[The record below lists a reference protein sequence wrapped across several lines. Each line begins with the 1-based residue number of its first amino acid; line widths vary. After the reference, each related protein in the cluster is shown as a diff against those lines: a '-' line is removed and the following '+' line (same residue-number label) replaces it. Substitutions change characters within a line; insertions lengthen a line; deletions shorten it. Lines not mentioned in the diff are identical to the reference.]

1 MGDSINTIE
10 PFVPPTSV
18 TLLSKYLRQWEVN
31 LVITRKRVTKH
42 GDFRALHE
50 GGHQITVNEMPN
62 PYRFLITTLHEI
74 AHLVAYKNFGRTIK
88 PHGKEWK
95 TTYKKIMLPFLTP
108 NIFPEALLEILQSHF
123 RNPKASSD
131 ADFKLVMAL
140 NKFDPV
146 NEKNY
151 IFELDRG
158 EVFEI
163 HNGRR
168 FIRGKKRVKR
178 YECREV
184 DTGRMYLFSPHA
196 QVIKI
201 E

>member
-108 NIFPEALLEILQSHF
+108 NIFPDALLEILQSHF

-151 IFELDRG
+151 IFELERG

-184 DTGRMYLFSPHA
+184 DTRRMYLFSPHA

>member
-151 IFELDRG
+151 IFELERG

-184 DTGRMYLFSPHA
+184 DTRRMYLFSPHA

>member
-1 MGDSINTIE
+1 MVDSINTIE

-95 TTYKKIMLPFLTP
+95 TTYKKIILPFLTP

-151 IFELDRG
+151 IFELERG

-184 DTGRMYLFSPHA
+184 DTRRMYLFSPHA

>member
-10 PFVPPTSV
+10 LFVPPTSV

>member
-108 NIFPEALLEILQSHF
+108 NVFPEALLEILQSHF

>member
-146 NEKNY
+146 NKKNY
-151 IFELDRG
+151 IFELERG

-184 DTGRMYLFSPHA
+184 DTLRIYLFSPHA

>member
-151 IFELDRG
+151 IFELERG

-163 HNGRR
+163 HNGQR

>member
-18 TLLSKYLRQWEVN
+18 TLLSKYLQQWEVN

-95 TTYKKIMLPFLTP
+95 ITYKKIMLPFLTP

-151 IFELDRG
+151 IFELERG

-184 DTGRMYLFSPHA
+184 DTRRMYLFSPHA

>member
-108 NIFPEALLEILQSHF
+108 NIFPEGLLEILQSHF

-146 NEKNY
+146 NKKNY
-151 IFELDRG
+151 IFELERG

-184 DTGRMYLFSPHA
+184 DTLRIYLFSPHA

>member
-95 TTYKKIMLPFLTP
+95 ITYKKIMLPFLTP

-151 IFELDRG
+151 IFELERG

-184 DTGRMYLFSPHA
+184 DTRRMYLFSPHA

>member
-1 MGDSINTIE
+1 M
-10 PFVPPTSV
+10 
-18 TLLSKYLRQWEVN
+18 
-31 LVITRKRVTKH
+31 VITRKRVTKH

-95 TTYKKIMLPFLTP
+95 ITYKKIMLPFLTP

-151 IFELDRG
+151 IFELERG

-184 DTGRMYLFSPHA
+184 DTRRMYLFSPHA

>member
-10 PFVPPTSV
+10 LFVPPTSV

-151 IFELDRG
+151 IFELERG

-184 DTGRMYLFSPHA
+184 DTRRMYLFSPHA

>member
-95 TTYKKIMLPFLTP
+95 ITYKKIMLPFLTP
-108 NIFPEALLEILQSHF
+108 NIFPEALLEILQIHF

-151 IFELDRG
+151 IFELERG

-184 DTGRMYLFSPHA
+184 DTRRMYLFSPHA

>member
-178 YECREV
+178 YECRQV

>member
-140 NKFDPV
+140 NNFDPV

-151 IFELDRG
+151 IFELERG

>member
-18 TLLSKYLRQWEVN
+18 TLLSKYLQQWEVN

-95 TTYKKIMLPFLTP
+95 ITYKKIMLPFLTP

-146 NEKNY
+146 N
-151 IFELDRG
+151 
-158 EVFEI
+158 
-163 HNGRR
+163 
-168 FIRGKKRVKR
+168 
-178 YECREV
+178 
-184 DTGRMYLFSPHA
+184 
-196 QVIKI
+196 
-201 E
+201 

>member
-151 IFELDRG
+151 IFELERG

-163 HNGRR
+163 QNGRR

-184 DTGRMYLFSPHA
+184 DTRRMYLFSPHA

>member
-1 MGDSINTIE
+1 MGDSIKTIE

-18 TLLSKYLRQWEVN
+18 PLLSKYLRQWEVN
-31 LVITRKRVTKH
+31 LVIARKRVTKH
-42 GDFRALHE
+42 GDFRALLE

-74 AHLVAYKNFGRTIK
+74 AHLVAYKNFGRMIK

-95 TTYKKIMLPFLTP
+95 STYKKIMLPFLTP
-108 NIFPEALLEILQSHF
+108 NIFPDVLLEILQSHF

-151 IFELDRG
+151 IFELERG
-158 EVFEI
+158 VVFEI

-184 DTGRMYLFSPHA
+184 DTRRMYLFSPHA

>member
-95 TTYKKIMLPFLTP
+95 ITYKKIMLPFLTP

-146 NEKNY
+146 NEKKY
-151 IFELDRG
+151 IFELERG

-184 DTGRMYLFSPHA
+184 DTRRMYLFSPHA

>member
-88 PHGKEWK
+88 PHGNEWK
-95 TTYKKIMLPFLTP
+95 ITYKKIMLPFLTP

-151 IFELDRG
+151 IFELERG

-184 DTGRMYLFSPHA
+184 DTLRIYLFSPHA

>member
-88 PHGKEWK
+88 PHGNEWK
-95 TTYKKIMLPFLTP
+95 ITYKKIMLPFLTP

-151 IFELDRG
+151 IFELERG

-184 DTGRMYLFSPHA
+184 DTRRMYLFSPHA

>member
-108 NIFPEALLEILQSHF
+108 NVFPEALLEILQSHF

-151 IFELDRG
+151 IFELERG

>member
-95 TTYKKIMLPFLTP
+95 ITYKKIMLPFLTP

-151 IFELDRG
+151 IFELERG

-184 DTGRMYLFSPHA
+184 DTLRIYLFSPHA

>member
-95 TTYKKIMLPFLTP
+95 ITYKKIMLPFLTP

-146 NEKNY
+146 NKKNY
-151 IFELDRG
+151 IFELERG

-184 DTGRMYLFSPHA
+184 DTLRIYLFSPHA

>member
-50 GGHQITVNEMPN
+50 GGHRITVNEMTN

-95 TTYKKIMLPFLTP
+95 ITYKKIMLPFLTP

-151 IFELDRG
+151 IFELERG

-184 DTGRMYLFSPHA
+184 DTRRMYLFSPHA

>member
-151 IFELDRG
+151 IFELERG

-178 YECREV
+178 YECRQV

>member
-31 LVITRKRVTKH
+31 LVITQKRVTKH

-151 IFELDRG
+151 IFELERG

>member
-1 MGDSINTIE
+1 M
-10 PFVPPTSV
+10 
-18 TLLSKYLRQWEVN
+18 
-31 LVITRKRVTKH
+31 VITRKRVTKH

-74 AHLVAYKNFGRTIK
+74 AHLVACKNFGRTIK

-95 TTYKKIMLPFLTP
+95 ITYKKIMLPFLTP

-151 IFELDRG
+151 IFELERG

-184 DTGRMYLFSPHA
+184 DTRRMYLFSPHA

>member
-1 MGDSINTIE
+1 MGYSINTIE

-151 IFELDRG
+151 IFELERG